1 MMEIKLDIA
10 PPPEGFE
17 VDGIRRAKAGE
28 YIYHDNEWVL
38 CTQDTRASHLVA
50 KPAVKWRAATRED
63 IGRQARF
70 RDFVDQNWEM
80 GVLCW
85 FVDDP
90 ACEYYMGHNRGVY
103 EFGVCEVQDT
113 PNDGS

>member
-1 MMEIKLDIA
+1 MEIKLEIA

-17 VDGIRRAKAGE
+17 VDCIRRAKAGE
-28 YIYHDNEWVL
+28 YIYHDNQWVL
-38 CTQDTRASHLVA
+38 CTQATRASHLVA
-50 KPAVKWRAATRED
+50 KSVVKWRAADRGD

-70 RDFVDQNWEM
+70 RDFVDEDWRM

-85 FVDDP
+85 FVDDL
-90 ACEYYMGHNRGVY
+90 ACEYFMGHEDGVDEY
-103 EFGVCEVQDT
+103 SICEVPDT